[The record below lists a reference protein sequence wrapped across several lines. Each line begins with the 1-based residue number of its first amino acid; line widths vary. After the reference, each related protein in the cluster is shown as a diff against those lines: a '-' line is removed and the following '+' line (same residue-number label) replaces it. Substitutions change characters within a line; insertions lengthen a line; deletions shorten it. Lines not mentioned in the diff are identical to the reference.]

1 MKRFLP
7 LLLVLSACGRPDA
20 PLRAPDPANGQ
31 RQFAACAGCHSL
43 SPGVTVFGPSLYSVY
58 GRKAGSLAGYDYS
71 PSMRAYGKAWD
82 EAALDTNLLVLRAPH
97 PSGRWLNGHP
107 EARDKIA
114 SVLAQAL
121 ALAR

>member
-7 LLLVLSACGRPDA
+7 LLLLVSACSRPDA
-20 PLRAPDPANGQ
+20 PLRAPDLANGR

-71 PSMRAYGKAWD
+71 PAMRAYGKAWD
-82 EAALDTNLLVLRAPH
+82 EAALDAFLASP
-97 PSGRWLNGHP
+97 GRTVPGTRMGFWGMRN
-107 EARDKIA
+107 AQDRRDLIA
-114 SVLAQAL
+114 FLKNQP
-121 ALAR
+121 